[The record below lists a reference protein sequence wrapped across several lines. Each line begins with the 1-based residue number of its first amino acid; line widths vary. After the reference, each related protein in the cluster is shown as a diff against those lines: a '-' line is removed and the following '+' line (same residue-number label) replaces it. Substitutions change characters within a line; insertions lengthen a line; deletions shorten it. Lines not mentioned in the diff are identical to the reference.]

1 MLYRFL
7 NRHRS
12 LVCMLLLV
20 AVASFLMFF
29 CCDTSWARAGGG
41 GGFRGGSG
49 GGGGGFSGGGSGGGD
64 GGLYILIWLL
74 FQHPVIG
81 IPVLIFV
88 GILFYYGG
96 KQGRDY
102 HVTRTIR
109 RYNQQ
114 QDEDQLAAGLAEIQQ
129 RDPAFELDAFFD
141 KVSTAFVKIQDA
153 WSTQNMVP
161 VRHFVSDGVFE
172 RFSLQLDM
180 MKQCQ
185 LKNIMQNVEI
195 IRAEVASVES
205 DSTFDAI
212 NVKVIASAADYS
224 VDLENN
230 RMVDGSTEPEHFT
243 EFWTFLRRPGA
254 KTVSHNLVDNCC
266 PNCGAPLDIVDK
278 VECPSCHAVVNSGD
292 YDWVLTEIT
301 QESEWTCNTTHA
313 ITGADEMRKKDPA
326 FNVNHIEDRVS
337 VMFYRW
343 ISARFF
349 ADSRYIAKLAT
360 ESFVSE
366 HKGDFAPQ
374 PDGSHEFY
382 ADAAVG
388 AVETIDVEQDGEFD
402 RVRVRVRWSGHLES
416 YKLPRLITPDYDSS
430 RTRNHE
436 FVLIRKSDAISSDKN
451 VLSSTHC
458 PNCGAPEVISDK
470 PFCEYCQTPLNDGS
484 RDWVLEDIRPFGGY
498 KSNVV
503 TGDVGVPE
511 DMYSGIEFMNEED
524 AHSLLACAA
533 GMMIAD
539 HDIDVKE
546 RILLNKF
553 ASLRGISPAQ
563 LNQLVESVKEGS
575 MQVTCPQD
583 PSTCVYFLK
592 CLILMCL
599 ADGKVTI
606 EEKQFI
612 NHVAEKMNIDE
623 VQTNKIIA
631 DERRRLYNAAKNSR

>member
-7 NRHRS
+7 NRHRG

-20 AVASFLMFF
+20 VIASFLMFI

-41 GGFRGGSG
+41 GGYRGGGGYSG
-49 GGGGGFSGGGSGGGD
+49 GGGGDGGG
-64 GGLYILIWLL
+64 LFILIWLVL
-74 FQHPVIG
+74 RHPVIG
-81 IPVLIFV
+81 IPVLIIV
-88 GILFYYGG
+88 GIFSYYGG
-96 KQGRDY
+96 KQGRNY

-114 QDEDQLAAGLAEIQQ
+114 QDEDHLGEELAKIQE
-129 RDPAFELDAFFD
+129 RDPEFDADAFLG
-141 KVSTAFVKIQDA
+141 KVSTAFLKIQDA
-153 WSTQNMVP
+153 WSSQNMVP

-180 MKQCQ
+180 MKQCI
-185 LKNIMQNVEI
+185 LKNMMQDVQVI
-195 IRAEVASVES
+195 HADIVSVES
-205 DSTFDAI
+205 DSTFDSI
-212 NVKVIASAADYS
+212 NVKIFASAVDYS

-230 RMVDGSTEPEHFT
+230 QMVDGSSEPDYFT

-266 PNCGAPLDIVDK
+266 PNCGALLDIVDK
-278 VECPSCHAVVNSGD
+278 VECPSCNAVVNSGD

-349 ADSRYIAKLAT
+349 ADSKYIAKLAT
-360 ESFVSE
+360 ESFISE
-366 HKGDFAPQ
+366 HKNDFTPQ

-388 AVETIDVEQDGEFD
+388 AVETIDVERDGEFD

-430 RTRNHE
+430 RIRNHE
-436 FVLIRKSDAISSDKN
+436 FVLIRKSNAVSSDKN

-470 PFCEYCQTPLNDGS
+470 PFCEYCHTPLNDGS

-498 KSNVV
+498 RRNVL
-503 TGDVGVPE
+503 TGDTAVPE
-511 DMYSGIEFMNEED
+511 DMYSGIEFMDEED
-524 AHSLLACAA
+524 AQSLLACAA

-539 HDIDVKE
+539 RDIDMKE

-553 ASLRGISPAQ
+553 ASLRGISPTQ

-575 MQVTCPQD
+575 MQVSCPQD

-599 ADGKVTI
+599 ADGKVTG
-606 EEKQFI
+606 EEKEFLY
-612 NHVAEKMNIDE
+612 HVAGKMNIDQNQ
-623 VQTNKIIA
+623 VNQTIT
-631 DERRRLYNAAKNSR
+631 DERHRLYHTAKKSR